1 MSKAIIDKINEV
13 WRARYGE
20 SAEYTEDD
28 YRCCARIQALAD
40 DRDCWLSNA
49 KILRKQINKTEKGTL
64 ESGTKELNQ
73 RLLDTLDRWERA
85 YTGYALMTVAPQQ
98 RRETLATGT
107 PSEENIGNLIKET
120 RKLLRV
126 YDK

>member
-49 KILRKQINKTEKGTL
+49 KILRKQINETENH
-64 ESGTKELNQ
+64 ES
-73 RLLDTLDRWERA
+73 
-85 YTGYALMTVAPQQ
+85 
-98 RRETLATGT
+98 
-107 PSEENIGNLIKET
+107 ENIYSQKLT
-120 RKLLRV
+120 RA
-126 YDK
+126 